1 MIAQRFRIL
10 LLLAMSV
17 SVIRCAHGSSIDSNT
32 IKQRLSV
39 IENRIPLPFHERLID
54 DIVEYTDKQLPSN
67 FPLFESGINEEIR
80 HFGLPDELIYLPV
93 ALTNLKLDYHQEER
107 AGIWALPALIALR
120 YGLTVDETH
129 DERYT
134 IEASTYAAMRYLT
147 DLYEEYGDWWLCLLA
162 YVNSPSAL
170 QNAQLRHP
178 EAGTNPWIYYDNEW
192 LPNVKIIG
200 HFIASY
206 YVYSSD
212 DKSIT
217 HTTEQ
222 YGYCSFDQPVSVAV
236 ISAVTGLQEN
246 NVKRLNPMFKTDP
259 FQPLEG
265 YALRLPKSAAQLF
278 ENNRERIY
286 SETATQKVKE
296 KEASEK
302 KAIEAA
308 KEKEKKEKEIAQK
321 TEKQSKSIT
330 YTVKLGDTLG
340 KIAQQHHVKISD
352 LKKWNHLKSD
362 FIRENQKLTIYP

>member
-1 MIAQRFRIL
+1 MIAQRFRL
-10 LLLAMSV
+10 FLLLAISV
-17 SVIRCAHGSSIDSNT
+17 SVIRCAHGSSTDPNT

-39 IENRIPLPFHERLID
+39 IEKRIPLPFHEHLVD
-54 DIVEYTDKQLPSN
+54 DIIEYTDKQLPSN

-178 EAGTNPWIYYDNEW
+178 EAGTNPWTYYDNEW
-192 LPNVKIIG
+192 LPDVKIIG
-200 HFIASY
+200 HYIASY

-212 DKSIT
+212 DKSIA
-217 HTTEQ
+217 HSTEQ
-222 YGYCSFDQPVSVAV
+222 YGYCSFDQPVSVGV
-236 ISAVTGLQEN
+236 ISAITGLQEKS
-246 NVKRLNPMFKTDP
+246 VKSLNPMFKTDP

-278 ENNRERIY
+278 ESNRERIY
-286 SETATQKVKE
+286 SETAAWKAKE
-296 KEASEK
+296 KEAEEK
-302 KAIEAA
+302 AALQAA
-308 KEKEKKEKEIAQK
+308 KEKEKETAQKVEKER
-321 TEKQSKSIT
+321 SSIT

-362 FIRENQKLTIYP
+362 FIREKQKLIIYP